1 MEHTPTTLDWFE
13 RSYAAEGVNAQR
25 RYPNEELIRF
35 MARNFFM
42 LPRDERARVSILDV
56 GCGSCSNLWMIARE
70 GFEAHGVD
78 LSPEGLRLGG
88 LVLAE
93 WGVRA
98 QLKKG
103 SLLSLP
109 YEDQYFDAVVDIVV
123 SYVLNLAEF
132 QQYLLQVGRVLKTG
146 GKFFLFTPST
156 GSDAFKNYAPAKKV
170 DEFTLNGIYRKDS
183 PLYGNFYP
191 FRFSDAKYLQQMI
204 TTAGLESEGM
214 ELHTRTYGCMSEQ
227 FQFLSLEA
235 RRVR

>member
-1 MEHTPTTLDWFE
+1 MDHTPTTLDWFE

-42 LPRDERARVSILDV
+42 LPRDERARVSILDI

-93 WGVRA
+93 WGVGA

-109 YEDQYFDAVVDIVV
+109 YENRYFDAVVDIVV
-123 SYVLNLAEF
+123 SYVLNLAQF
-132 QQYLLQVGRVLKTG
+132 PQYLLEVVRVLKTG
-146 GKFFLFTPST
+146 G
-156 GSDAFKNYAPAKKV
+156 
-170 DEFTLNGIYRKDS
+170 
-183 PLYGNFYP
+183 
-191 FRFSDAKYLQQMI
+191 
-204 TTAGLESEGM
+204 
-214 ELHTRTYGCMSEQ
+214 
-227 FQFLSLEA
+227 
-235 RRVR
+235 